1 MLEFSDSPYAF
12 VPPKMNRL
20 ILALM
25 RQYNLRR
32 LLPSPEK
39 RISRII
45 VTNPEVLDAGRATA
59 GNRLLFLPNHST
71 HCDPEIMIECQR
83 QLGVRS
89 LFMAAYDIFLRSRL
103 EAWIIQHCG
112 VFSIDRDGSDR
123 RAIAAA
129 METLTAGSFALTI
142 FPEGNVQFTN
152 DRVEAFLQ
160 GAAFIALKATRSL
173 DEAGDIHA
181 VPVSIKATHVTDAR
195 PAICQRLTEI
205 AVTAGTGFDRDRDFQ
220 RELRRI
226 GMIVLRRELEQHD
239 YPLPKGADDDLG
251 TVLHAVATAIV
262 EALEAEISRQP
273 KPRDTL
279 VDRIRAIRR
288 LVHGCLLDPDLAD
301 QHAQAH
307 VWARQAM
314 LAFRVSSYSGDYVAT
329 KPTVD
334 RVGETVE
341 KLMEDQTSIM
351 PPAYAERHAYV
362 RLGTPVSLS
371 AYRSAFE
378 DSPRQAVQVL
388 TDKWEEAVQAGLDV
402 LNAELQ
408 TPGAELFTP

>member
-1 MLEFSDSPYAF
+1 
-12 VPPKMNRL
+12 
-20 ILALM
+20 
-25 RQYNLRR
+25 
-32 LLPSPEK
+32 
-39 RISRII
+39 
-45 VTNPEVLDAGRATA
+45 
-59 GNRLLFLPNHST
+59 
-71 HCDPEIMIECQR
+71 
-83 QLGVRS
+83 
-89 LFMAAYDIFLRSRL
+89 
-103 EAWIIQHCG
+103 
-112 VFSIDRDGSDR
+112 
-123 RAIAAA
+123 
-129 METLTAGSFALTI
+129 
-142 FPEGNVQFTN
+142 
-152 DRVEAFLQ
+152 
-160 GAAFIALKATRSL
+160 
-173 DEAGDIHA
+173 

-195 PAICQRLTEI
+195 PAICQRLTDI

-220 RELRRI
+220 NELRRI
-226 GMIVLRRELEQHD
+226 GMIVLRRELELHD
-239 YPLPKGADDDLG
+239 YPLPEDTADDLG
-251 TVLHAVATAIV
+251 AVLRAVATAIV

-288 LVHGCLLDPDLAD
+288 FVHECLLDPELAD

-341 KLMEDQTSIM
+341 KLMEDQTSTM

-362 RLGTPVSLS
+362 RLGTPISLS